1 MDFERLLAGRI
12 VPPWSPSVIGSMD
25 TSQFDLEFTSMAPI
39 GRRGRG
45 RGTEN
50 VCARE
55 RENGGG
61 EELCV

>member
-1 MDFERLLAGRI
+1 M
-12 VPPWSPSVIGSMD
+12 IGSMD

-39 GRRGRG
+39 GKRG

-50 VCARE
+50 LCARERE

-61 EELCV
+61 EGLCV